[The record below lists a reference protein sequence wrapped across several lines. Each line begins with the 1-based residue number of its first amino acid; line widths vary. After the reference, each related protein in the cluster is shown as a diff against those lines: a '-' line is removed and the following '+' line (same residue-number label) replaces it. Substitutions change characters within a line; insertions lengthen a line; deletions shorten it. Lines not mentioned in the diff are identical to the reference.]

1 MFQNPPITRQQQQYH
16 TQWSTELQEPQQ
28 ASPLAKDKP
37 PLVIEITGATACS
50 GKTQL
55 LYHLIS
61 ISLLPLQYRDEA
73 DFGKGYAVILL
84 DISSRF
90 SILRLYN
97 VIYDRVSSICST
109 LSFALPHAEIS
120 SLITDSLMHLHVFRP
135 QESSSLQATL
145 DSIPS
150 YLLNQYP
157 LHVSANRPLGLI
169 GINDLGAFLWQDRLD
184 ADEESHLSTTT
195 SKEKANSSLLL
206 QRYRGLVSS
215 LRQIQQLFSCTIVA
229 TNWGFAPTT
238 SVANHRS
245 LRPHLPSVW
254 NNFCTV
260 KLIIER
266 DRVPNFGPG
275 ISAEEAANERQ
286 QRWGAVEQS
295 GFSGRINWWGSE
307 NWRDE
312 VREGLRSLKRG
323 GSFQFKVTNMG
334 IIVDDSED

>member
-1 MFQNPPITRQQQQYH
+1 M
-16 TQWSTELQEPQQ
+16 
-28 ASPLAKDKP
+28 
-37 PLVIEITGATACS
+37 
-50 GKTQL
+50 
-55 LYHLIS
+55 
-61 ISLLPLQYRDEA
+61 SLLPVQYRDMA
-73 DFGKGYAVILL
+73 DFGKGHAVILL
-84 DISSRF
+84 DLSSKL

-97 VIYDRVSSICST
+97 VMYDRVSSICSAN
-109 LSFALPHAEIS
+109 SFTLPHADLS
-120 SLITDSLMHLHVFRP
+120 SLVSDSLMHLHVFRP
-135 QESSSLQATL
+135 QESSSFQATL
-145 DSIPS
+145 DSIPA
-150 YLLNQYP
+150 YLLNQNP
-157 LHVSANRPLGLI
+157 LHVSTNRPLGLM
-169 GINDLGAFLWQDRLD
+169 GINDISAFLWQDRLD
-184 ADEESHLSTTT
+184 ADESHLSTTT
-195 SKEKANSSLLL
+195 SKERANNILLL
-206 QRYRGLVSS
+206 QRYRSLVSL

-266 DRVPNFGPG
+266 DRVPKFGPG

-312 VREGLRSLKRG
+312 VREGLGSLKRG
-323 GSFQFKVTNMG
+323 GSFQFKVTSMG
-334 IIVDDSED
+334 VIVDDNED

>member
-1 MFQNPPITRQQQQYH
+1 M
-16 TQWSTELQEPQQ
+16 QWSTELQETQQ
-28 ASPLAKDKP
+28 TSPLAKNKP
-37 PLVIEITGATACS
+37 PPVIEITGATACS

-61 ISLLPLQYRDEA
+61 ISLLPVQYRDMA
-73 DFGKGYAVILL
+73 NVGKGYAVVLL
-84 DISSRF
+84 DLSSKF
-90 SILRLYN
+90 SILRLYD
-97 VIYDRVSSICST
+97 VMYDRVTSICST
-109 LSFALPHAEIS
+109 DSFVLPHAEIS
-120 SLITDSLMHLHVFRP
+120 SLLSDSLTHLHIFRP

-145 DSIPS
+145 DSISS
-150 YLLNQYP
+150 YLLHHHS

-169 GINDLGAFLWQDRLD
+169 AVNDLSAFLWQDRLD
-184 ADEESHLSTTT
+184 ADEESEPSTTT
-195 SKEKANSSLLL
+195 RKEKANNSLLL
-206 QRYRGLVSS
+206 QRYRRLVSS
-215 LRQIQQLFSCTIVA
+215 LRHTQQLFNCPIVA
-229 TNWGFAPTT
+229 TTWSFAPTT

-260 KLIIER
+260 KLIVER
-266 DRVPNFGPG
+266 DRVPKFGPG
-275 ISAEEAANERQ
+275 MSAEEAANERQ

-295 GFSGRINWWGSE
+295 GFSGRINWWGGE

-312 VREGLRSLKRG
+312 VGEGLGSLARG